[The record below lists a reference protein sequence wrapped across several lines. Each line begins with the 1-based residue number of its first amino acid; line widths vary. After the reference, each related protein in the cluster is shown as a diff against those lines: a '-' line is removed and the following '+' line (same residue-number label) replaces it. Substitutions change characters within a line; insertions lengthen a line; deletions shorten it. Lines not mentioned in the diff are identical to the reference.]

1 MPEWLGRLLG
11 VVGSACLVWT
21 ALLIVPPAPAAQ
33 AAVTFSDATSFAMGT
48 QPTSVAVADFDDDGN
63 VDVVT
68 ANAGSDNVS
77 VRLGDGAGGFGAAS
91 TYTVGTSP
99 QWVAIDQFNAD
110 TSLDLA
116 VANVGSDNVSILLGT
131 GTGSFGPLHASTLD
145 TRGPRHHVGHRDADA
160 EEVEGLSC

>member
-1 MPEWLGRLLG
+1 VRTHDLNVLSGIVRWYAGIVQESDSDPVLWGLTMPEWLGRLLG

-68 ANAGSDNVS
+68 AN
-77 VRLGDGAGGFGAAS
+77 
-91 TYTVGTSP
+91 
-99 QWVAIDQFNAD
+99 
-110 TSLDLA
+110 
-116 VANVGSDNVSILLGT
+116 VGSDNVSILLGT